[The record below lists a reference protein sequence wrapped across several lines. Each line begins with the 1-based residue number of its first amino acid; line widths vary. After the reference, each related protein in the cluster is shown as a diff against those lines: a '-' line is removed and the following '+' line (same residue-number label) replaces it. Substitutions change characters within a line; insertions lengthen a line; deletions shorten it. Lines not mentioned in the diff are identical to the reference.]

1 MSNYIEIF
9 KKALDGRSLRTKTI
23 QRTFSADHKTGTNLT
38 VDALKYLKNLPDL
51 VGEKIAIDF
60 IEIVANQRAVG
71 WKSLANVVDLV
82 MSNCNKPLEVINEII
97 AAMANRVVNNLDGT
111 EPINSGSNVISAILF
126 KHTGKAISDGTF
138 TPNKNKSAS
147 KRKSAI
153 TSIKI
158 QITKHLNYID
168 PKGRDAKILREVL
181 NIKTNNISSLRN
193 IASILINKPIL
204 ID

>member
-126 KHTGKAISDGTF
+126 KHTGKEISDGIF

-158 QITKHLNYID
+158 QITKHLKCID
-168 PKGRDAKILREVL
+168 SKCRDAIILRDVL
-181 NIKTNNISSLRN
+181 SINTKN
-193 IASILINKPIL
+193 IAPLRHLVQTLTDEPHL
-204 ID
+204 

>member
-23 QRTFSADHKTGTNLT
+23 QRTFSADHKTRTNLT

-82 MSNCNKPLEVINEII
+82 MSHCNNPLEVTNEII
-97 AAMANRVVNNLDGT
+97 VAMANRMNNSLDKT

-126 KHTGKAISDGTF
+126 KHTGKEISDGIF

-158 QITKHLNYID
+158 QITKHLKCID
-168 PKGRDAKILREVL
+168 SKCRDAKILREVL

-193 IASILINKPIL
+193 IVQTLTDEPHL
-204 ID
+204 